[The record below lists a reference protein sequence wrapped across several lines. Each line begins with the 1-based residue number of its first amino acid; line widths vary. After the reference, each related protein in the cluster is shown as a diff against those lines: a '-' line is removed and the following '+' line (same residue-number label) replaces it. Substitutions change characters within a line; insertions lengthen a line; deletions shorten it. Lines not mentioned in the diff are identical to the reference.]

1 MKTLLLALS
10 FCIASAAMAQADSLP
25 SGIYNPDSFKVRK
38 QSLEGSTTDLKRLQI
53 HTSTLG
59 PGQVNHPPRA
69 LNDVEELIVVKNG
82 LLTLTINDT
91 TKTLSPGSVTLI
103 IAGDQQSFRN
113 ASDKPATY
121 IVLSFR
127 STSPVNIAR
136 GKTGGGS
143 MLLDWSALTVKKTD
157 KGASRPVFDRP
168 SSMFERF
175 EVHAT
180 TLNTGFESHPPHTH
194 REEEIM
200 LLMKGNVTLRIG
212 EALYHAVAGDVM
224 LMRPNVLHNV
234 KNTGN
239 EQCWYLAVKWY
250 TAGK

>member
-1 MKTLLLALS
+1 
-10 FCIASAAMAQADSLP
+10 
-25 SGIYNPDSFKVRK
+25 
-38 QSLEGSTTDLKRLQI
+38 
-53 HTSTLG
+53 
-59 PGQVNHPPRA
+59 
-69 LNDVEELIVVKNG
+69 
-82 LLTLTINDT
+82 
-91 TKTLSPGSVTLI
+91 
-103 IAGDQQSFRN
+103 
-113 ASDKPATY
+113 
-121 IVLSFR
+121 
-127 STSPVNIAR
+127 
-136 GKTGGGS
+136 

-194 REEEIM
+194 PEEEIM

-239 EQCWYLAVKWY
+239 EQCWYLAIKWY
-250 TAGK
+250 AAAGK